1 MEVNDSVTSSTL
13 NTTKLTDLSIQENLD
28 SNVKQYNRDEL
39 IYLARLNEKIENSE
53 EAFYYT
59 INFVRLKPVLS
70 NDERNLF
77 NNICK
82 SFLNIKRKS
91 HRYFK
96 SQVLKETKKGKFENV
111 KYLGDL
117 IDKIELEINS
127 VLNLTL
133 ELIDTQILPN
143 SKKIEAQVFYH
154 RLKADLLRYK
164 VEVSNVEEKEIILDL
179 AEQSYNE
186 AYMLSEENLP
196 ISSIVRV
203 GLAVNFSLF
212 YYNHRDMIEEALII
226 AKTCFEEACKVVD
239 EIDEVEGKDYILLAQ
254 LLKENIVFWTSE
266 RSEEESS
273 YN

>member
-1 MEVNDSVTSSTL
+1 MEGTESVTDSTL
-13 NTTKLTDLSIQENLD
+13 NTTKMTETNIEDTSD
-28 SNVKQYNRDEL
+28 SNVKQYNREEL
-39 IYLARLNEKIENSE
+39 VYLAKLNEKIEHSE

-59 INFVRLKPVLS
+59 INYIRLKPVLS

-82 SFLNIKRKS
+82 SFLNTKRKS
-91 HRYFK
+91 HRFYK

-111 KYLGDL
+111 KFLEEL
-117 IDKIELEINS
+117 IEKIESEINS
-127 VLNLTL
+127 ILNLTL

-164 VEVSNVEEKEIILDL
+164 AEVSYAEEKDLILDL
-179 AEQSYNE
+179 TEQSYNE
-186 AYMLSEENLP
+186 AYMLSEEDLP

-203 GLAVNFSLF
+203 GLALNFSLF
-212 YYNHRDMIEEALII
+212 YYNHRDMSEEAIII

-239 EIDEVEGKDYILLAQ
+239 EIDEIEGKDYILLVQ